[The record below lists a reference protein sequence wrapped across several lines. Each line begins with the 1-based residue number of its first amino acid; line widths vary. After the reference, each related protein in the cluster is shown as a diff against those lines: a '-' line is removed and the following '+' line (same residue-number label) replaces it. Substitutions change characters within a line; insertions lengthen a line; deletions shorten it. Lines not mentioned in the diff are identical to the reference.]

1 MKKREIVY
9 GILMLLCFIALVIF
23 ASAFDTVLLNNGII
37 K

>member
-9 GILMLLCFIALVIF
+9 GILMLLCFIALVVF
-23 ASAFDTVLLNNGII
+23 ASAIDTVFLNCGII